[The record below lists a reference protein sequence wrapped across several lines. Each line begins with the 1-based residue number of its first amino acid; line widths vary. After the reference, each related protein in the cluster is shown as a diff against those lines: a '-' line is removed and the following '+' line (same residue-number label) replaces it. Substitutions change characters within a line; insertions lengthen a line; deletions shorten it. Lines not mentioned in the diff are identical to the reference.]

1 MILQVY
7 IWTQLKICLAS
18 FARGTDTA
26 KDPVTFSVRVDI
38 DSARH
43 IASVQPQILSN
54 KDMKGGVQ
62 EAL

>member
-1 MILQVY
+1 MILPVY

-18 FARGTDTA
+18 FARDTDTA

-43 IASVQPQILSN
+43 IASVQHLSSDTFQN
-54 KDMKGGVQ
+54 GQ
-62 EAL
+62 EG